1 MNNLLSYI
9 HGKKPINVLTGG
21 TIMDALQTVFD
32 TIMKVIEMIK
42 DFLKQLGIM
51 KDEEVTE

>member
-1 MNNLLSYI
+1 ME
-9 HGKKPINVLTGG
+9 
-21 TIMDALQTVFD
+21 ALQTVFD
-32 TIMKVIEMIK
+32 TIMNVIEMIK